1 MLSKLEGIWIDG
13 HNTLMYALATRITFI
28 CPMKFNA
35 FPMDIQICKF
45 QVGKEGDHGKVQLIG
60 ETSIPMFTPHWRAG
74 CFLLS
79 SVWGR
84 KGVIS
89 VKGGRVSLHSGL
101 FCLSPSLTPPR
112 PSWPLWLGAE
122 HGGEEEGEVLCT

>member
-60 ETSIPMFTPHWRAG
+60 ETSIPYVYPPLAG
-74 CFLLS
+74 
-79 SVWGR
+79 
-84 KGVIS
+84 
-89 VKGGRVSLHSGL
+89 GL
-101 FCLSPSLTPPR
+101 FSIALNV
-112 PSWPLWLGAE
+112 
-122 HGGEEEGEVLCT
+122 GEEGGHICQRREGEFA